1 MYVDRGKPLREG
13 AFPFTRRTLFPP
25 LDKKNARDNAKGLR
39 IPSERHI
46 GVSWACD
53 ALASLNRGPDS
64 QQQSHLDALPSKVS
78 LDMNRQFH
86 KSPLSRDLPSHG
98 TLPLPSP

>member
-1 MYVDRGKPLREG
+1 TWIFGLTCRVFKTMYVDRGKPLREG
-13 AFPFTRRTLFPP
+13 VFFFKRRILFPP

-53 ALASLNRGPDS
+53 ALAL
-64 QQQSHLDALPSKVS
+64 
-78 LDMNRQFH
+78 
-86 KSPLSRDLPSHG
+86 
-98 TLPLPSP
+98 